1 MLVAVRAGRGAAA
14 SASSAATRSC
24 EALRR
29 GQGPRRS
36 VALRSA
42 LSHKGIAQQSGF
54 RQTRGRRVPVANLST
69 PSTRVRRA
77 SGLLVR
83 ARSAVPR
90 AARRGGPVRG
100 GTTYNT
106 YVAPPVYGGYGY
118 GGMGMP
124 FFMPIGFGFG
134 GAPPPFLSLT
144 APQPAPGLPS
154 PCGRQPP
161 PCERNAERR
170 FTSAFD
176 WLSEQNIYLQASS
189 TSSWA

>member
-14 SASSAATRSC
+14 SASSAVTPSC
-24 EALRR
+24 EALQR

-42 LSHKGIAQQSGF
+42 LSRNGVAQQSGF
-54 RQTRGRRVPVANLST
+54 RKTRGKRFPVANLST
-69 PSTRVRRA
+69 PSTRARRA
-77 SGLLVR
+77 SGLLAR
-83 ARSAVPR
+83 ARSAVLR

-118 GGMGMP
+118 GYGGMGMP

-134 GAPPPFLSLT
+134 GATPFFRSPPRSWPRVCLAVWQAATLSAECK
-144 APQPAPGLPS
+144 APV
-154 PCGRQPP
+154 
-161 PCERNAERR
+161 
-170 FTSAFD
+170 
-176 WLSEQNIYLQASS
+176 Y
-189 TSSWA
+189 